1 VAVVF
6 GAGRQAQEVLPVVVE
21 LVATERQLGR
31 DRDGHHHRRV
41 LVLGSIPPFSSASSS
56 SMSRWP
62 VTRSSTSSTGGSRS
76 ATPNCPVG
84 VGELDTAGH
93 DFEEAGRWAMS
104 FRFAHG

>member
-1 VAVVF
+1 
-6 GAGRQAQEVLPVVVE
+6 
-21 LVATERQLGR
+21 
-31 DRDGHHHRRV
+31 
-41 LVLGSIPPFSSASSS
+41 
-56 SMSRWP
+56 MSRWP

-84 VGELDTAGH
+84 VGELDTAVH